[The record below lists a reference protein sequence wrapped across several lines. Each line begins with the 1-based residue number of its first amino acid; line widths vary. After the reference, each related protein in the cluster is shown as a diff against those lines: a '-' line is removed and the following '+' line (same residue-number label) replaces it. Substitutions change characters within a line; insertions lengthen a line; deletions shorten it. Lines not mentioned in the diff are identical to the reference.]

1 MHLGP
6 WASAKA
12 EAITAPFVEDYAKAT
27 LQLLL

>member
-6 WASAKA
+6 WPSAKA
-12 EAITAPFVEDYAKAT
+12 EAIIAPIVEDYAKAT